1 MLFDRKKLIAD
12 FYETLSPADK
22 KTWLTHRKGCDKSMF
37 FFCKEVGGSVQKSG
51 GDINKNLHGVIMD
64 SWQDPKVT
72 RQGATMPRGWRK
84 TTTLTILGNIWEYL
98 QNPEIRILLP
108 SEKQDTASKWIMQM
122 GNHLLR
128 NERLRWL
135 YPELSPVNEDWAR
148 NHRWSSLYLELPRN
162 GFYPEPTIEC
172 VGIRGAAQGGHYDLI
187 CLLPGSKVYTSNG
200 LINIEDIKPGNRVL
214 SRDGRY
220 HLVLRNIV
228 SHSEKPCREISV
240 SGSGDKIRCTED
252 HKILVYR
259 DGTIDWIRAKDVLA
273 GDYTCLPVCEGKTR
287 CFSRVNKGVN
297 NLLENNDFWR
307 FLGYW
312 LAEGCATDKYNSV
325 RMTFGISEMRY
336 AEDVREIISSL
347 TGATVGIRETKSST
361 LMTYFCNRDVKEI
374 LGKFGS
380 HAHNKHI
387 PPMILSSH
395 EVKKVELIRGYFR
408 GDGCK
413 LKIGNGWS
421 AISVSQSLVI
431 GIQQLLASLGI
442 SSTVRL
448 ARPGRV
454 GVLVSGNVCN
464 TRDTYVITVSSPMMD
479 IIMGSEAKWTA
490 QTQRLPI
497 IPGYMLFPVKE
508 NNPLD
513 YSGNVYDLSVRD
525 QNNFVVS
532 GGCVHNSPD
541 DLVGEKGMESA
552 LVLEDA
558 LRWFD
563 NIEELLIQ
571 PSMDAW
577 DASRIRVLGTHW
589 GPGDHIEYMV
599 EKYPEYKWYMV
610 SCLKHD
616 IESSRENVVY
626 LHNPDVG
633 TGESNFPEGGTTD
646 HYIAMKAN
654 PDKEMV
660 FWAQH
665 MNMPTG
671 ASKTTKFD
679 YNWLR
684 FYTIQERD
692 EGGKI
697 VRFVVCDDGQ
707 EFRLDNITK
716 YGLIDPGG
724 FSETK
729 LIKGG
734 SRNVLFVAGQP
745 DNSVKKFIFDV
756 SAKRFKEP
764 KAFMDIFFEMNDKWN
779 VRLWKIETI
788 AAQKYIYKDIIE
800 EKRRRGS
807 RVTVIPMDPDV
818 NKAAKEGR
826 ITGLIAPCSAGEYFI
841 HRSMKDLIGEYRS
854 YPSGLTK
861 DIVDMWGVY
870 NRDFAKRRAPS
881 DTKGAPIKPRPALLE
896 DGPDGRSE
904 VTGY

>member
-22 KTWLTHRKGCDKSMF
+22 KTWLTHRKACDKSMF
-37 FFCKEVGGSVQKSG
+37 FFCKEVGGSVQKCG
-51 GDINKNLHGVIMD
+51 GDININLHGVIMD

-108 SEKQDTASKWIMQM
+108 SEKQDTASKWVMQM

-187 CLLPGSKVYTSNG
+187 
-200 LINIEDIKPGNRVL
+200 
-214 SRDGRY
+214 
-220 HLVLRNIV
+220 
-228 SHSEKPCREISV
+228 
-240 SGSGDKIRCTED
+240 
-252 HKILVYR
+252 
-259 DGTIDWIRAKDVLA
+259 A
-273 GDYTCLPVCEGKTR
+273 
-287 CFSRVNKGVN
+287 
-297 NLLENNDFWR
+297 
-307 FLGYW
+307 
-312 LAEGCATDKYNSV
+312 
-325 RMTFGISEMRY
+325 
-336 AEDVREIISSL
+336 
-347 TGATVGIRETKSST
+347 
-361 LMTYFCNRDVKEI
+361 
-374 LGKFGS
+374 
-380 HAHNKHI
+380 
-387 PPMILSSH
+387 
-395 EVKKVELIRGYFR
+395 
-408 GDGCK
+408 
-413 LKIGNGWS
+413 
-421 AISVSQSLVI
+421 
-431 GIQQLLASLGI
+431 
-442 SSTVRL
+442 
-448 ARPGRV
+448 
-454 GVLVSGNVCN
+454 
-464 TRDTYVITVSSPMMD
+464 
-479 IIMGSEAKWTA
+479 
-490 QTQRLPI
+490 
-497 IPGYMLFPVKE
+497 
-508 NNPLD
+508 
-513 YSGNVYDLSVRD
+513 
-525 QNNFVVS
+525 
-532 GGCVHNSPD
+532 PD

-571 PSMDAW
+571 PSMDAP

-692 EGGKI
+692 EGGKV

-707 EFRLDNITK
+707 EFRLENITK